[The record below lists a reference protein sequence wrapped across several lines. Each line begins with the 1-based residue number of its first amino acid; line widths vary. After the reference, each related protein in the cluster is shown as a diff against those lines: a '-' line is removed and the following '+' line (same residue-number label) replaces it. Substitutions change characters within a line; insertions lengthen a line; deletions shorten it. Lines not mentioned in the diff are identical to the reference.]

1 MPEDGRE
8 SRPVPIEWR
17 VPDSMV
23 SQYVTNMVV
32 QAGEVEFILSFFGI
46 RPPIILNPPAAQG
59 PTLEPPQSVPAECVA
74 RLIVA
79 ADRMPEFVK
88 VLQENLQQYL
98 SKKGKPE

>member
-32 QAGEVEFILSFFGI
+32 QASEVEFILSFFGNTSDI
-46 RPPIILNPPAAQG
+46 
-59 PTLEPPQSVPAECVA
+59 
-74 RLIVA
+74 
-79 ADRMPEFVK
+79 F
-88 VLQENLQQYL
+88 
-98 SKKGKPE
+98 